1 MKLIERSVLSYE
13 DDKSDKVYILEIF
26 RHSTAADTAVVKMGT
41 NCSLIATWGRRTAPR
56 LSSQVKLENILYE
69 KCYHDYLKILR
80 TKKSAGYIS
89 VTENELSNLD
99 IPGYTRKDIS
109 RAKSTILSAN
119 SASYE
124 VAKTINTASD
134 IRLII

>member
-26 RHSTAADTAVVKMGT
+26 RHSTVENTSVVKTGT

-89 VTENELSNLD
+89 VRESELIHLD
-99 IPGYTRKDIS
+99 IPGYTRKDIN

-119 SASYE
+119 NASYE

>member
-1 MKLIERSVLSYE
+1 MKLVERSVLSYE

-26 RHSTAADTAVVKMGT
+26 RHSTVENTPVVKTGT
-41 NCSLIATWGRRTAPR
+41 NCSLIATWGRRTSPR

-80 TKKSAGYIS
+80 TKKSAGYI
-89 VTENELSNLD
+89 TIKENELDDLD
-99 IPGYTRKDIS
+99 IPGYTRKDMGS
-109 RAKSTILSAN
+109 ASSTIVSAN

-124 VAKTINTASD
+124 VPKTINKASD
-134 IRLII
+134 MRLIL